1 MTKEELIKRI
11 NDLEWYD
18 FEVKEAKSEL
28 PKSIWETVSAFAN
41 TSGGWIVLGI
51 RQVGRNFII
60 SGVDNI
66 EKLEQDFL
74 GTIRSQKFNATV
86 DAQIT
91 KYDIEGKK
99 VLAFHIASSPQKP
112 IYFNNPQNTFIR
124 FGSGDQRATN
134 AEIAAMFRNQAFG
147 VKSEQT
153 IPGTDIGMLNH
164 DSLHG
169 YRNYM
174 KIWGDR
180 PELTVNDD
188 GDFCKKLGICDMNG
202 QLNYGG
208 LIMFG
213 KYEFLRE
220 YVPTFWM
227 DLVEISGDNVAEAK
241 VRYTYR
247 IPEQDNLW
255 EYYMVLIKRLRLLV
269 NTPFK
274 MNSEGFNVEDQSQ
287 FKILREALVNM
298 LIHADHFSTIHS
310 CIHVYTNRVEFFN
323 AGAFPIPIEQIGAKL
338 YSNPRNP
345 TIAKL
350 FRLVHLSETV
360 GYGMDLMREWKPA
373 TGFEMS
379 IESDITS
386 TTVTFYLQTINDNVN
401 VNDNVNDNVN
411 IILQFCIVPKSR
423 REILSHIGLA
433 YHTDAYRKHIEPLV
447 SAGLIE
453 LTIPEKPKSRNQQFI
468 TTEKGKHF
476 ISDKSASK

>member
-1 MTKEELIKRI
+1 MTKEELIHRI

-51 RQVGRNFII
+51 RQVSRDFII

-74 GTIRSQKFNATV
+74 GTIRSQKFNAPI
-86 DAQIT
+86 DAQIS
-91 KYDIEGKK
+91 KFDIDGKK
-99 VLAFHIASSPQKP
+99 VLAFHVASSPQKP

-134 AEIAAMFRNQAFG
+134 AEITAMFRNQAFG

-153 IPGTDIGMLNH
+153 IPGTGVEMLNM

-188 GDFCKKLGICDMNG
+188 EDFCKKLGICDQNG
-202 QLNYGG
+202 LLNYGG

-227 DLVEISGDNVAEAK
+227 DLVEIPGNSVAEAK

-255 EYYMVLIKRLRLLV
+255 EYYLVLIKRLRLLV
-269 NTPFK
+269 DTPFK
-274 MNSEGFNVEDQSQ
+274 MNREGFNIEDQSQ

-298 LIHADHFSTIHS
+298 LVHADHFSTIHS
-310 CIHVYTNRVEFFN
+310 CIHVYVNRVEFFN
-323 AGAFPIPIEQIGAKL
+323 AGAFPIPIEQIGEKL

-345 TIAKL
+345 IIAKL

-360 GYGMDLMREWKPA
+360 GYGMDLMREWKPI
-373 TGFEMS
+373 TGFAMS
-379 IESDITS
+379 VTSDITS
-386 TTVTFYLQTINDNVN
+386 TTVTFYLQAHN

-411 IILQFCIVPKSR
+411 NILNFCIIPKSR
-423 REILSHIGLA
+423 REIFSHIGLA
-433 YHTDAYRKHIEPLV
+433 YHTDAYQKHIEPLV

-453 LTIPEKPKSRNQQFI
+453 LTVPEKPKSRNQKFI
-468 TTEKGKHF
+468 TTEKGKR
-476 ISDKSASK
+476 ILSDKSVPK